1 MHIKR
6 VVFFLIYFFF
16 FSKVNF
22 EMASSSSCVDDEEVK
37 ESERGIFFNND
48 LFEGRADVMSPSLSS
63 SSSSSSSL
71 LHSLM
76 RKRGGICSET
86 CKNCQ
91 AQCITLVFNCAC
103 TVECALGYFL
113 RLKEV
118 NNFLVVSA
126 NFRFVP
132 AYRTT
137 AILPKPAV
145 FDPNKQ
151 DRDQF
156 LRWTRKHLYKH
167 DDERRASYFK
177 QLHDN
182 QVSSMQT
189 ERGVIQRSA

>member
-1 MHIKR
+1 
-6 VVFFLIYFFF
+6 
-16 FSKVNF
+16 
-22 EMASSSSCVDDEEVK
+22 MASSSSCVDDEEVK

-48 LFEGRADVMSPSLSS
+48 LFEGRADVMSSS
-63 SSSSSSSL
+63 SSSSSSSSGSGF
-71 LHSLM
+71 LHSLR
-76 RKRGGICSET
+76 RKRGNICSET
-86 CKNCQ
+86 CKNCH
-91 AQCITLVFNCAC
+91 AQCTTLVFNCAC

-137 AILPKPAV
+137 VILPKPAV
-145 FDPNKQ
+145 FDPSRQ

-156 LRWTRKHLYKH
+156 LRWTRKHLYRY
-167 DDERRASYFK
+167 DDERRTSYFK

-182 QVSSMQT
+182 QVSSVQI
-189 ERGVIQRSA
+189 EREVVQRSA